1 MYYFTFFLTNFKV
14 QKIFRKIKSSINHE
28 KWGECDRPNL
38 KYNELHPT
46 VHATAIRH
54 KVNLAPDVDYVLVLP
69 SLSILSRLSG
79 MESIRRDFVKYLLD
93 QSDSHISEQVL
104 NKQTKQ
110 TYFMVYDLFCDNFSL
125 ILSLIFCQFLRFLW

>member
-1 MYYFTFFLTNFKV
+1 M
-14 QKIFRKIKSSINHE
+14 
-28 KWGECDRPNL
+28 
-38 KYNELHPT
+38 
-46 VHATAIRH
+46 HATAIRH

-110 TYFMVYDLFCDNFSL
+110 TYFMVYDLSDNFSL
-125 ILSLIFCQFLRFLW
+125 ILSPI